1 MDISNINLNTL
12 ISQISQISINDKF
25 IKIFLVSFAV
35 LYIIRLII
43 NFFSNPVFILIIS
56 LIIAYLYTRNNNN
69 SNYNVMLNSDIITS
83 EENY

>member
-25 IKIFLVSFAV
+25 IKIFLVSFAI

>member
-1 MDISNINLNTL
+1 MDISNIDLNTL
-12 ISQISQISINDKF
+12 ISQISINDKF

-56 LIIAYLYTRNNNN
+56 LIIAYLYTRNNN

>member
-1 MDISNINLNTL
+1 MDISNIDLNAL
-12 ISQISQISINDKF
+12 ISQISINDKF